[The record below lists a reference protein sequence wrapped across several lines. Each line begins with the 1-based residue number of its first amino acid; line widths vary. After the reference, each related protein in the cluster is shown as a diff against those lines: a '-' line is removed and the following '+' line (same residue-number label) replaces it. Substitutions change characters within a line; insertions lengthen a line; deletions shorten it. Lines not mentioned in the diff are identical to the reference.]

1 MLKGFANFS
10 LFLPKYFNEMTINF
24 DDGNNVIFSS
34 NILKAYIKVTIIY
47 DIQKLLVPIYKSMKG
62 SRFSNEFSQ
71 IPGMQK

>member
-1 MLKGFANFS
+1 
-10 LFLPKYFNEMTINF
+10 MTINF

-47 DIQKLLVPIYKSMKG
+47 HIQKLLVPIYKSMKG
-62 SRFSNEFSQ
+62 GRFSNEFSQ